1 MKINVNRKSRRVEVH
16 RWPWKEFETS
26 SSFKKNI
33 HTRKKSTDVDVYI
46 YLTYMREII
55 WDLKKIKN
63 KRILW
68 EWWWHTNNKIYTYDF
83 NYEKCVYQSLWKVWK
98 KTHGQKKKT
107 TCVSVWGLSVGLLVL
122 ILLSYATWGKTWGMR
137 NSGFCT
143 PTTKGDKK
151 CVVTFT
157 NIMKTV
163 MDKIYGCGV
172 QENDAQPSVPS
183 SFEPS

>member
-1 MKINVNRKSRRVEVH
+1 M
-16 RWPWKEFETS
+16 
-26 SSFKKNI
+26 
-33 HTRKKSTDVDVYI
+33 
-46 YLTYMREII
+46 
-55 WDLKKIKN
+55 
-63 KRILW
+63 
-68 EWWWHTNNKIYTYDF
+68 
-83 NYEKCVYQSLWKVWK
+83 
-98 KTHGQKKKT
+98 
-107 TCVSVWGLSVGLLVL
+107 SVWGLSVGLLVL

-143 PTTKGDKK
+143 PTTKGDTRQTCQQEMLEAKTRYPRIRQITLLITTTSRWLSPWIYQQDLVYSYNNWDSSIIYWTQPFRETDKVLEKK